1 MLNIGIKPSD
11 LIGLRPLMS
20 LSSGNP
26 EINIGVIDGP
36 VDITHPAFQ
45 GSRIKTVE
53 ESQIAACRDAND
65 LACIHGTFITGIL
78 SAKRGVPA
86 PSICPN
92 CTTILNPIFQ
102 EKKNGTTD
110 QPVNMPN
117 STPAELA
124 KAIIRTI
131 DAGSRVVN
139 LSIGLS
145 TSSITTYDEMIEAYD
160 YAIQKGVII
169 VVAAGNQG
177 NIGHNSIVN
186 HDWPIPIVACDS
198 TGKFSSISN
207 FGSSIGKNGLMAPG
221 IDIESTYP
229 GGGYIRMSGTSVA
242 TSFVTGAIA
251 LLWSLFPDITAAE
264 LIQSIRQTNHRGRK
278 LTILPPLLNIEDA
291 YYYLRGMFS

>member
-1 MLNIGIKPSD
+1 M
-11 LIGLRPLMS
+11 R

-53 ESQIAACRDAND
+53 ESQIAACKDASD

-92 CTTILNPIFQ
+92 CTIILNPIFQ
-102 EKKNGTTD
+102 EKTNCITD
-110 QPVNMPN
+110 QPVNIPS

-131 DAGSRVVN
+131 DAGSKVVN
-139 LSIGLS
+139 LSVGLS
-145 TSSITTYDEMIEAYD
+145 TSSITTYDEMFEVYD
-160 YAIQKGVII
+160 YAIRRGVII

-177 NIGHNSIVN
+177 NIGHNSLVS

-198 TGKFSSISN
+198 TGKFSSVSN

-229 GGGYIRMSGTSVA
+229 GGGYISLSGTSVA

-264 LIQSIRQTNHRGRK
+264 LIQSIRQTNHQGRK
-278 LTILPPLLNIEDA
+278 LTILPPLLNIRDS
-291 YYYLRGMFS
+291 YYYLRGKFN

>member
-1 MLNIGIKPSD
+1 MLNIGIKPID
-11 LIGLRPLMS
+11 LIGLRPIMC

-53 ESQIAACRDAND
+53 ESQIAACKNAND

-78 SAKRGVPA
+78 SAKRGVSA

-92 CTTILNPIFQ
+92 CTIILNPIFQ
-102 EKKNGTTD
+102 EKTSGITD
-110 QPVNMPN
+110 QPMNMPS
-117 STPAELA
+117 STPSELA

-131 DAGSRVVN
+131 DAGARIVN

-145 TSSITTYDEMIEAYD
+145 TSSITTYDEVIEAYD

-177 NIGHNSIVN
+177 NIGHNSLVN
-186 HDWPIPIVACDS
+186 HDWPIPVVACDC

-207 FGSSIGKNGLMAPG
+207 FGPSIGKNGLMAPG
-221 IDIESTYP
+221 KDIESTYP
-229 GGGYIRMSGTSVA
+229 GGGYISLSGTSVA

-251 LLWSLFPDITAAE
+251 LLWSLFPDITAAV
-264 LIQSIRQTNHRGRK
+264 LIQSIRQTNRRGRK
-278 LTILPPLLNIEDA
+278 LTILPPLLNIENS
-291 YYYLRGMFS
+291 YHYLRKMLN